1 MPLSAHPMNHLSRFS
16 VLRFIGR
23 DNAMIDFSNY
33 SRAKFYL
40 RKIFRLS
47 ILVRLSEKKKEEKK
61 NRDKRIEIYTYIYIK
76 RKKKKQSR
84 SNPFDRFNRFNGR
97 NRYTI
102 NAWLSCI
109 VNANFPSRG
118 RFINKTMFLSSQIRR
133 LFSFFFLSLFLSLSP
148 IFNHKPIQQQTCI
161 GFDRG
166 ID

>member
-1 MPLSAHPMNHLSRFS
+1 
-16 VLRFIGR
+16 
-23 DNAMIDFSNY
+23 MIDFSNY

-118 RFINKTMFLSSQIRR
+118 RFINKTMFLSS
-133 LFSFFFLSLFLSLSP
+133 
-148 IFNHKPIQQQTCI
+148 
-161 GFDRG
+161 
-166 ID
+166 